1 MEGMDEGCGKL
12 PPWWL
17 AAEGDEQRKVIASAP
32 AAAFSN
38 SEGAS
43 VFTPRG
49 AESVSST
56 VCEAAETAD
65 TAPGDVLDLDKSL
78 ATWRVLTGEP
88 RLPRVPQLELRE
100 TENIRD
106 NVQLTEKKRI
116 VRQCAPT
123 VYNGEWQQYWQM
135 NTNTTGNNCKNTQR
149 QECIKKHANFTTN
162 WNILNKVYML
172 VGYISFLIILQCK
185 SKTS

>member
-1 MEGMDEGCGKL
+1 M
-12 PPWWL
+12 

-38 SEGAS
+38 SEGVS
-43 VFTPRG
+43 VFTPSG

-56 VCEAAETAD
+56 VCEAADTAD

-106 NVQLTEKKRI
+106 NVQLTEKKELYGN
-116 VRQCAPT
+116 VHRQCT
-123 VYNGEWQQYWQM
+123 IKN
-135 NTNTTGNNCKNTQR
+135 GNNIDK
-149 QECIKKHANFTTN
+149 
-162 WNILNKVYML
+162 
-172 VGYISFLIILQCK
+172 
-185 SKTS
+185 